1 MKIEVETIQA
11 PVTVTIIS
19 LIGELDASNYLTLV
33 EKTADLYQNGTR
45 NLLIDLS
52 QVPFMASSGLVA
64 FHRVALIMRK
74 ESPTEPEDQWN
85 PMRAIAH
92 EVQSESGHDRHCK
105 LLNPQSRVAQTLQVT
120 GFDKILAIY
129 FDREEALASFS

>member
-1 MKIEVETIQA
+1 MKIEVENIQA
-11 PVTVTIIS
+11 PLPITVIS
-19 LIGELDASNYLTLV
+19 LVGELDASNYLALV
-33 EKTADLYQNGTR
+33 EKVTDLYQNSTR

-64 FHRVALIMRK
+64 FHRVALIMRE
-74 ESPTEPEDQWN
+74 ESPIEPEGQWN

-92 EVQSESGHDRHCK
+92 ELENESGHDRHCK

-120 GFDKILAIY
+120 GFDKILAVF
-129 FDREEALASFS
+129 FDRKEALASFG